1 MNLGKLG
8 FKNLLFSYMY
18 IDIIKRFSIVFSAA
32 IFKAIFSLYIK
43 KMRGMV
49 TSVKQLLCCPGICIV
64 ILEMQIVK

>member
-8 FKNLLFSYMY
+8 FKNLLFSYMC
-18 IDIIKRFSIVFSAA
+18 IDIIKRFSIVFSAT
-32 IFKAIFSLYIK
+32 IFKAIFNLYIK

-49 TSVKQLLCCPGICIV
+49 TSLQQFLCCPGIYIV